1 MNEQEI
7 RIELELLVQEI
18 EVAKSLD
25 EDNRDDVY
33 DLMVGLR
40 NMSPQ
45 FCDNDASLKASYYEW
60 LKYNIFENKLPYPSS
75 GSFLVAVEDYDNN
88 INMLGPED
96 EVTDEQVE
104 LFDRLWNE
112 IIRKK

>member
-25 EDNRDDVY
+25 EDNKDDVY

-75 GSFLVAVEDYDNN
+75 GSFL
-88 INMLGPED
+88 GPED